1 MLRQTKIIATLGPAV
16 DSQGVI
22 DGLVE
27 TGVDIVRFNFSH
39 SNPEEHKQ
47 RADAVRLAA
56 EKMGR
61 HVALLGDLQGPK
73 IRITEFKDGPVS
85 LSVDN
90 KFILDSEYDKYAGT
104 EEIVGTTYPELAI
117 DVSAGDVLMLDDGRI
132 VLQVNSIEGS
142 QIITTILTGG
152 VLGNSKGLNRK
163 GGGLSAPALTDKDKI
178 DMKTAAEIGMDYIA
192 VSFPR
197 NAEDI
202 RNARKLYEEAGGT
215 GHLIAKIER
224 AEAIGA
230 LAEIMEASDAV
241 MIARGDL
248 GVEIGYAALPGMQK
262 KIIRLARKLDCV
274 VITAT
279 QMMESMVSEPIPTRA
294 EVLDVANAVFDGT
307 DAVMLSAET
316 AVGVSPVGVVK
327 AMDEVCR
334 GAEKQYSGKVLKKPR
349 HKSKTKEEAISRAAM
364 FTAVDVS
371 ASAVMAF
378 TSTGTTARWMSRT
391 RTTMPIY
398 ALTKSDGTAR
408 RVALYRGVHP
418 VVGSWSFEK
427 GIELVARD
435 EMKNL
440 HLEKGDHVVMTRAD
454 RPGITGRTD
463 TMRILRV
470 GDE

>member
-27 TGVDIVRFNFSH
+27 AGVDIVRFNFSH
-39 SNPEEHKQ
+39 SRPEEHKR
-47 RADAVRLAA
+47 RAEAIRLAA
-56 EKMGR
+56 EKMGK

-73 IRITEFKDGPVS
+73 IRITEFKDSPVC
-85 LSVDN
+85 LRVDN
-90 KFILDSEYDKYAGT
+90 KFILDSEYDKYEGT
-104 EEIVGTTYPELAI
+104 EEIVGTTYPELAV

-142 QIITTILTGG
+142 QIITTVLTGG
-152 VLGNSKGLNRK
+152 ILGNSKGLNRK
-163 GGGLSAPALTDKDKI
+163 GGGLSAPALTGKDKI
-178 DMKTAAEIGMDYIA
+178 DMKTAVEIGMDYIA

-202 RNARKLYEEAGGT
+202 RIARKLYEEAGGT
-215 GHLIAKIER
+215 GHLVAKIER

-230 LAEIMEASDAV
+230 LDEIMEASDAV

-262 KIIRLARKLDCV
+262 KIIRLARELDCV
-274 VITAT
+274 VIIAT

-316 AVGVSPVGVVK
+316 AIGVNPVGVVK

-334 GAEKQYSGKVLKKPR
+334 GAEKQYSGK
-349 HKSKTKEEAISRAAM
+349 I
-364 FTAVDVS
+364 
-371 ASAVMAF
+371 
-378 TSTGTTARWMSRT
+378 
-391 RTTMPIY
+391 
-398 ALTKSDGTAR
+398 
-408 RVALYRGVHP
+408 
-418 VVGSWSFEK
+418 
-427 GIELVARD
+427 
-435 EMKNL
+435 
-440 HLEKGDHVVMTRAD
+440 
-454 RPGITGRTD
+454 
-463 TMRILRV
+463 
-470 GDE
+470 